1 MVELELGPS
10 STRKAVPLQEEEVT
24 LETLAAVPVV
34 DERVSQDVPLI
45 KDQSDIKPDT
55 EGDAN
60 LQEAVENE
68 GLDQETNND
77 HNVQPQHVISDKVD
91 NQKSDQV
98 FDQAT
103 EVVFKPEEGSTTNFI
118 NPGSFLIHSLN
129 ETDDLVN
136 EPSERTNLRDKFADE
151 STRDLMYEFNQ
162 VPSAA
167 MPGKVDL
174 KKHILDLDS
183 GDPATHELPHESESD
198 DIKQREYM
206 ESVTAEEQA
215 VDFDERDLIVAK
227 RPNSDAANEAVAREI
242 VEVRLGEQAI
252 KEGEVKLGSE
262 VAKVEEKEQDK
273 SKVELVRLGATDS
286 GVLSIDVANQTMG
299 LDPST
304 SIHQNPPISEQPQ
317 KDSTSLEKDEK
328 IVISEPREIGE
339 AETISNTIENKVE
352 ETTTTTAT
360 DTKGENVKIQ
370 HSSESFTE
378 KVPNLFQLK
387 YESEKKQNQVL
398 DILQRNLEREEID
411 DADENTV
418 EAENNVETTTL
429 NRRLPEFYPG
439 TNISIN
445 INIDINIKT
454 PFLFLFTLSV
464 VSLITI
470 STFSL

>member
-1 MVELELGPS
+1 M
-10 STRKAVPLQEEEVT
+10 PLQEEEVT
-24 LETLAAVPVV
+24 LKTLAKMPVDQRDGQVVPF
-34 DERVSQDVPLI
+34 I
-45 KDQSDIKPDT
+45 KDQSYIKPDT
-55 EGDAN
+55 EKDAN

-68 GLDQETNND
+68 GLDQEANND
-77 HNVQPQHVISDKVD
+77 HNVQPQLVISDKVD
-91 NQKSDQV
+91 NQTSDQV

-103 EVVFKPEEGSTTNFI
+103 EVLFKPEEGPATNLI

-136 EPSERTNLRDKFADE
+136 EPSERTNLTDKFADE
-151 STRDLMYEFNQ
+151 STRDLMYEFNH

-174 KKHILDLDS
+174 KKHIIDS
-183 GDPATHELPHESESD
+183 GDPPTHELPHESVSD

-227 RPNSDAANEAVAREI
+227 RPHSDAANEADAREI

-262 VAKVEEKEQDK
+262 VGKVEEKEQGK

-360 DTKGENVKIQ
+360 DTKGENVKLQ

-398 DILQRNLEREEID
+398 DILQKNLEREEID
-411 DADENTV
+411 DVDENTV

-445 INIDINIKT
+445 ININININT
-454 PFLFLFTLSV
+454 PFLFSFTLSV